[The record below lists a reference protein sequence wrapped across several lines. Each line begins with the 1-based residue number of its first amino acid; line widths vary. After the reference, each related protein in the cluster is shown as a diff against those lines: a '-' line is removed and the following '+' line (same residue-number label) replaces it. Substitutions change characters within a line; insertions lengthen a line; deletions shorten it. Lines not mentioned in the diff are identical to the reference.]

1 MLQPMKYIYFS
12 FICIFYFQFTTSTA
26 QDATPQ
32 PNREFRAIWLTTVFG
47 LDWPKSTIP
56 ETQKEELRT
65 LFDKIKDANMNAV
78 LLQVR
83 SESDALY
90 QSTKEPWSRWLT
102 GTQGQDPGY
111 DPLAFAIEEAHKRG
125 LELHAWINPFRV
137 NASKSTSTYYSP
149 DHISNTRPDL
159 ILTYDNNGK
168 IIDPGIPE
176 GREYIASIVE
186 EIAQNY
192 AVDGIHF
199 DDYFYAYGGTTNE
212 DAATYEQYGGNFTNV
227 GDWRRHNIN
236 ETIRLVNEAVKA
248 VDPGLRFGVSP
259 FGIWKSGVP
268 EGIVGT
274 SAYHSIYAD
283 ALHWLQNQTLDYVTP
298 QLYWKIGGQ
307 QDFRKLLIWWSEQA
321 NSAGRHLYAG
331 HTINDITGPGS
342 RIGEDVMKSIAI
354 LEDMAG
360 TDNLKA
366 RDNSH
371 SARTA
376 AQSVEEVPNQI
387 AIVREHRDKQSLG
400 SVLFRAAFLA
410 ANPYGFTDYLKENT
424 YIYPAAP
431 PVMDWLPRENPAAP
445 VELTASIDE
454 ATGDYKLIWNRN
466 AANTYDFK
474 RYLIYNL
481 ADEPVAGADI
491 PEGSV
496 RALEATEEL
505 VIPATEVPFGT
516 SYWVVTELAPSNHE
530 SARSNVVTI
539 ETDTSPVIVNPNSQ
553 DTTTTNNFARF
564 DWEGQDGIRSYHY
577 QWADNSEFSSPLV
590 EDDALEPS
598 TNARLFY
605 GLEGGKT
612 YYFRLRAEKKIGWS
626 EWTPTYKIN
635 IEQVTGIAE
644 DLVSNKLRVYPNPAG
659 TSDKVLIDLSLV
671 KEAQVNAKLLSI
683 EGKVLLNI
691 AEGSYSAG
699 DHTIHIRRE
708 QVQSG
713 IYLLVFNIDGN
724 QKIKRLIFN

>member
-1 MLQPMKYIYFS
+1 LFFLMFHRMKYIYIF
-12 FICIFYFQFTTSTA
+12 FICIFYFQFATSTA
-26 QDATPQ
+26 QTTPAQ

-47 LDWPKSTIP
+47 LDWPKSTVP
-56 ETQKEELRT
+56 ETQKEELRI
-65 LFDKIKDANMNAV
+65 LFDKVKDANMNAV

-137 NASKSTSTYYSP
+137 NASKSTSTFYSQ

-159 ILTYDNNGK
+159 ILTYDDNGK

-176 GREYIASIVE
+176 GREYIASVVE
-186 EIAQNY
+186 ELAQNY
-192 AVDGIHF
+192 AIDGIHF

-212 DAATYEQYGGNFTNV
+212 DAATYEQYGGGFTNIS
-227 GDWRRHNIN
+227 DWRRHNIN

-268 EGIVGT
+268 EGIVGM
-274 SAYHSIYAD
+274 SAYSQIYAD

-298 QLYWKIGGQ
+298 QLYWKIDGQ
-307 QDFRKLLIWWSEQA
+307 QDFRKLLIWWAEQA

-331 HTINDITGPGS
+331 HTLNDITGPGA
-342 RIGEDVMKSIAI
+342 RTGEDGMKSIAI
-354 LEDMAG
+354 MEELAAKQEF
-360 TDNLKA
+360 
-366 RDNSH
+366 S
-371 SARTA
+371 SARIA
-376 AQSVEEVPNQI
+376 AQSAKEVPNQI
-387 AIVREHRDKQSLG
+387 AIVREHRDKLALG

-410 ANPYGFTDYLKENT
+410 ANPHGFTDYLKENT

-431 PVMDWLPRENPAAP
+431 PVMDWLPQENPAAP
-445 VELTASIDE
+445 VELTAGIDE
-454 ATGDYKLIWNRN
+454 ATGDYNLSWNRN
-466 AANTYDFK
+466 VANTYNFK

-481 ADEPVAGADI
+481 ADEPVVGADI
-491 PEGSV
+491 PQGSV

-516 SYWVVTELAPSNHE
+516 SHWIVTELAPSNHE

-539 ETDTSPVIVNPNSQ
+539 KTAPTPVIINPTQEENAINE
-553 DTTTTNNFARF
+553 TFARF
-564 DWEGQDGIRSYHY
+564 DWEGQEGILSYHY
-577 QWADNSEFSSPLV
+577 QWADNPEFLSPLA

-605 GLEGGKT
+605 GLEGGRT
-612 YYFRLRAEKKIGWS
+612 YYFRLRAEKKVGWS
-626 EWTPTYKIN
+626 EWTPTYSIA
-635 IEQVTGIAE
+635 IGQVTGVSE
-644 DLVSNKLRVYPNPAG
+644 DLISNKLRIYPNPAG
-659 TSDKVLIDLSLV
+659 ISDKVVVDFSLV
-671 KEAQVNAKLLSI
+671 REAHVNAKLLSI
-683 EGKVLLNI
+683 EGKVMLNI
-691 AEGSYSAG
+691 ADNKYSAG
-699 DHTIHIRRE
+699 DHTINIGRS

-713 IYLLVFNIDGN
+713 VYLLVFNIDGN
-724 QKIKRLIFN
+724 QKVKRVIFN